1 MSVCVCMCVQ
11 ETEKVKERGRERWT
25 LLSGPKAS
33 SKISPLGSCPL
44 TFVSSSNTNV
54 KQVDGDRL
62 FFIGLDLTLGYFN
75 PAGGRKWNCLW
86 NSDCAFSLVVH
97 WFFSV
102 PKFTFSSMRDSWFLI
117 WLEEWLY
124 CENLGRSSLPTLPSS
139 HFRKSISYCYFS
151 NTWRILMGVIFV
163 QGYKL
168 LVEEQAGEEDRI
180 TPDGPCQCLPF
191 SAVTEKC

>member
-1 MSVCVCMCVQ
+1 MHVCARDR
-11 ETEKVKERGRERWT
+11 ESKGERERERWT
-25 LLSGPKAS
+25 LLSDPKAS
-33 SKISPLGSCPL
+33 SKISPLGSYPL
-44 TFVSSSNTNV
+44 TFVSSSNTNM

-62 FFIGLDLTLGYFN
+62 SISLALTWHWDILAQRVEGSVS
-75 PAGGRKWNCLW
+75 CLW

-102 PKFTFSSMRDSWFLI
+102 AKFTFSSMRDSWFLI

-124 CENLGRSSLPTLPSS
+124 CEDLGRSSLPTLPRS

>member
-1 MSVCVCMCVQ
+1 MHVCARDR
-11 ETEKVKERGRERWT
+11 ESKGEREREMDT
-25 LLSGPKAS
+25 LEW
-33 SKISPLGSCPL
+33 SKGKFKDFPPWLLPLNFCFLLKYKREAGRWRQ
-44 TFVSSSNTNV
+44 TF
-54 KQVDGDRL
+54 
-62 FFIGLDLTLGYFN
+62 FFIGLDLTLGYFS
-75 PAGGRKWNCLW
+75 PVGGRKWNCLW

-124 CENLGRSSLPTLPSS
+124 CENLGRSSVPTLPSS